1 MEGLSIGIV
10 VLLTLVALFAA
21 SYSYGEAHLKR
32 IKENWVQY
40 RCNPLYMPLAGMV
53 GSDLLTTF
61 MGCTLSAFQ
70 AYAGYALDPV
80 YSMFDVV
87 GGSISDIQGTLNDF
101 RDMITGTKNA
111 FLSIVGE
118 VYDKLQT
125 TLSVSAQLM
134 TRIQTLMHR
143 MLAGFVVIFHI
154 ITTGTDTGMSV
165 ANGPVGQT
173 ANFFCF
179 APLTKIRM
187 EGGGVKS
194 IEDIKIGHRL
204 LGGAVVTSFL
214 ELDGK
219 GVPMYSLGGDHVSSN
234 HKVKYNGNWIR
245 VENHP
250 RAVYLPA
257 RSYPIIYCLNTTNH
271 TIPGKFYLYKD
282 YEETS
287 DPTILRAFESM
298 VEMTHNTSLL
308 PENKEHIEN
317 AVDERRTGVYGSTE
331 VLLSDGT
338 LKPISKIKV
347 GDVIASGGHVSGVV
361 EHRAHETPISLGG
374 SLVVMP
380 GTWLFKNNKILT
392 AECVGERFY
401 ALPDDSKS
409 CYNLLTE
416 QGYVT
421 LVSGSRFQTIL
432 DDQETVEDWIHTW
445 RDTQVQLIA

>member
-1 MEGLSIGIV
+1 
-10 VLLTLVALFAA
+10 
-21 SYSYGEAHLKR
+21 
-32 IKENWVQY
+32 
-40 RCNPLYMPLAGMV
+40 
-53 GSDLLTTF
+53 
-61 MGCTLSAFQ
+61 
-70 AYAGYALDPV
+70 
-80 YSMFDVV
+80 
-87 GGSISDIQGTLNDF
+87 
-101 RDMITGTKNA
+101 
-111 FLSIVGE
+111 
-118 VYDKLQT
+118 
-125 TLSVSAQLM
+125 
-134 TRIQTLMHR
+134 
-143 MLAGFVVIFHI
+143 
-154 ITTGTDTGMSV
+154 
-165 ANGPVGQT
+165 
-173 ANFFCF
+173 
-179 APLTKIRM
+179 M

-250 RAVYLPA
+250 RAVYLPT

-361 EHRAHETPISLGG
+361 EHCAHETPISLGG